1 MIDPQKSE
9 SKLDY
14 DDIKALKELGESY
27 WDQIHREYKDDIK
40 FSYGT
45 GTDQWD
51 PKALMYRG
59 GRPAES
65 YNIINGFVTPVVSL
79 AQQNPPAMNVFP
91 ISDGASKANAR
102 AISGVLRAIEYSCG
116 AQREYCSALE
126 SAVRGSIGVLKVIP
140 RLSDTSDD
148 DDIDFV
154 IHHVADPTCVL
165 IDPSARKAD
174 FSDANWVIVKTSMS
188 ERQYKRDY
196 PDGRADGLMGMVT
209 VYEMWIKERKTVKEL
224 DPETGYTVRKR
235 KTKILQY
242 LFDDVEILETIDDYA
257 GKYLPFAIVTG
268 PRYTID
274 GETRYNSM
282 TRVIKGIQKEINF
295 LKSEQIATIACAPKA
310 TFYGDN
316 NAFDSQEE
324 QEAWEE
330 SATNP
335 RVFLGHKPGS
345 SVNQFNMPQIP
356 TAYIESV
363 DKSVDLA
370 RVITGIYPD
379 PTTQN
384 GLSPMSGKAIKQQQA
399 GQSIA
404 TYAFVDSL
412 NYAIKHI
419 GEIILDLLPHYW
431 NDNKVRLSMGV
442 DGKFAPISMGDTEV
456 EGADNFDMAYGKY
469 SVSISTGP
477 SYASQKEA
485 LIEMIMDTIKTNP
498 QAMQI
503 ALPWIINQI
512 NLPGSEELADMFSL
526 TLPDNIQKFIAMQKQ
541 TSSDPAEALKA
552 AMFQLQKMAQDGQE
566 KSQMIDQLT
575 KALDE
580 ETNQLKS
587 KEQELQGKREME
599 QDKQQHQM
607 MLEAIK
613 HEHNLEIAELK
624 ARVDAFA
631 ASMKNEQAEKD
642 RMAELGEKYRQEQ
655 NELLKKDME
664 HNALLDSKQVDHAN
678 KMAQIS
684 HQGSV
689 DTLKAHLA
697 PVPAQPLAKGDKPTG
712 KSQPKKQG

>member
-1 MIDPQKSE
+1 MIDPKKSE
-9 SKLDY
+9 SKFNF
-14 DDIKALKELGESY
+14 DDIQALKELGESY
-27 WDQIHREYKDDIK
+27 WDSIFREYKDDIK

-45 GTDQWD
+45 GTEQWD

-65 YNIINGFVTPVVSL
+65 YNIINGFVTPVISL
-79 AQQNPPAMNVFP
+79 AQQNPPAINVFP
-91 ISDGASKANAR
+91 IAEGASKANAK
-102 AISGVLRAIEYSCG
+102 AISGIIRAIEYNCG

-126 SAVRGSIGVLKVIP
+126 SAVRGSIGMLKVIP
-140 RLSDTSDD
+140 RLSDIGDD
-148 DDIDFV
+148 DVDFI
-154 IHHVADPTCVL
+154 IHHIPDPSQVL
-165 IDPSARKAD
+165 IDPSAKKAD
-174 FSDANWVIVKTSMS
+174 FSDANWVIVKSTMS
-188 ERQYKRDY
+188 ERQYRRDY
-196 PDGRADGLMGMVT
+196 PDGKAEGMNGT
-209 VYEMWIKERKTVKEL
+209 VNFYELWIKEIKTVKKF
-224 DPETGYTVRKR
+224 DNATGYTSRKR
-235 KTKILQY
+235 EVKILQY
-242 LFDDVEILETIDDYA
+242 LFDDVEILETIDDYT
-257 GKYLPFAIVTG
+257 GKYLPFAVVTG

-274 GETRYNSM
+274 GETRFQSM
-282 TRVIKGIQKEINF
+282 TRAIKGIQKEINF
-295 LKSEQIATIACAPKA
+295 LKSEQIAVIACAPKA

-316 NAFDSQEE
+316 DVFQSQAE

-345 SVNQFNMPQIP
+345 TVTQFDMPQIP
-356 TAYIESV
+356 TAYIQSSK
-363 DKSVDLA
+363 DNIDLA

-419 GEIILDLLPHYW
+419 GEIILDLLPNYW

-442 DGKFAPISMGDTEV
+442 DGKFAPVSMGDQEV
-456 EGADNFDMAYGKY
+456 EEADNFDMAYGKY

-512 NLPGSEELADMFSL
+512 NLPGSEELADMFAL
-526 TLPDNIQKFIAMQKQ
+526 TLPPDLQKFMAMQKQ

-552 AMFQLQKMAQDGQE
+552 AMMQLQKMGEEGQQ

-575 KALDE
+575 QALDN
-580 ETNQLKS
+580 ETQQLNS
-587 KEQELQGKREME
+587 KQMELDAKIKME
-599 QDKQQHQM
+599 QDKQQYQM
-607 MLEAIK
+607 MMEAIK
-613 HEHNLEIAELK
+613 HEHSLEIAELK
-624 ARVDAFA
+624 ARVDAYGKTLDA
-631 ASMKNEQAEKD
+631 DKASKD
-642 RMAELGEKYRQEQ
+642 RMADL
-655 NELLKKDME
+655 
-664 HNALLDSKQVDHAN
+664 ASKQLDHQN
-678 KMAQIS
+678 DLEKIE
-684 HQGSV
+684 HQGAV
-689 DTLKAHLA
+689 DTMKAHLA
-697 PVPAQPLAKGDKPTG
+697 PKTQPVVDK
-712 KSQPKKQG
+712 KKK

>member
-1 MIDPQKSE
+1 MIDPKKSE
-9 SKLDY
+9 AKFEY
-14 DDIKALKELGESY
+14 EDIKALQELGDSY
-27 WDQIHREYKDDIK
+27 WEPIYREYKDDIK

-79 AQQNPPAMNVFP
+79 AQQNPPAINVFP

-126 SAVRGSIGVLKVIP
+126 SAVRGSIGIIKVIP
-140 RLSDTSDD
+140 RLSDLGE
-148 DDIDFV
+148 DDIDFI
-154 IHHVADPTCVL
+154 IHHVSDPSQVL
-165 IDPSARKAD
+165 IDPSAKKAD
-174 FSDANWVIVKTSMS
+174 FSDAGWVIVKTTMS
-188 ERQYKRDY
+188 DRQYKRDY
-196 PDGRADGLMGMVT
+196 PEGRAESINGLVNL
-209 VYEMWIKERKTVKEL
+209 YELWIKEVKVVKEL
-224 DPETGYTVRKR
+224 DKATGYTKRVRKV
-235 KTKILQY
+235 KILQY
-242 LFDDVEILETIDDYA
+242 LYDDHDILETIDDYA
-257 GKYLPFAIVTG
+257 GKYLPFAVVTG

-274 GETRYNSM
+274 GETRFHSM
-282 TRVIKGIQKEINF
+282 TRAIKGIQKEINF

-335 RVFLGHKPGS
+335 RVFLGHKPGAA
-345 SVNQFNMPQIP
+345 VNQFNMPQIP

-363 DKSVDLA
+363 DKNVDLA

-412 NYAIKHI
+412 NYAIKHV
-419 GEIILDLLPHYW
+419 GEIILDLLPNYW

-442 DGKFAPISMGDTEV
+442 DGKFNPISMGNEEV
-456 EGADNFDMAYGKY
+456 EGADNFDLAYGKY

-526 TLPDNIQKFIAMQKQ
+526 TLPPEIQKFIAMQKQ

-552 AMFQLQKMAQDGQE
+552 AMFQLQRMAQEGQE

-575 KALDE
+575 QALDK
-580 ETNQLKS
+580 ET
-587 KEQELQGKREME
+587 QELNSKQME
-599 QDKQQHQM
+599 LDAKKDMEESKQQYQM
-607 MLEAIK
+607 MMEAIK
-613 HEHNLEIAELK
+613 HEHSLEIAELK
-624 ARVDAFA
+624 ARVDAFS
-631 ASMKNEQAEKD
+631 ASMKNEQATKD
-642 RMAELGEKYRQEQ
+642 RMAALEEKYTDQQ
-655 NELLKKDME
+655 NELIKKEIERSAARED
-664 HNALLDSKQVDHAN
+664 KQADHAS
-678 KMAQIS
+678 KMEIIS
-684 HQGSV
+684 HQGAV
-689 DTLKAHLA
+689 DTLKSHLA
-697 PVPAQPLAKGDKPTG
+697 PAPAQPLKEKPVKKAK
-712 KSQPKKQG
+712 